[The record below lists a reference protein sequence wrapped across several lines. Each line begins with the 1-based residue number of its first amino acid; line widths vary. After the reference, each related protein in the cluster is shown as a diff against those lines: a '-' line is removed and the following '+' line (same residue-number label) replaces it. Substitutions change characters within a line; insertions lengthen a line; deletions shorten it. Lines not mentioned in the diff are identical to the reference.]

1 MNQGEFLG
9 KDKLFPRVYDRD
21 IPERFRK
28 WELTDY
34 SYMTIE
40 AKRRITQW
48 FTNDE
53 WCMYIHGETG
63 ARKTSF
69 ACAILKYLRRDGIMP
84 LSGYGEVI
92 MPDTWAVIQRE
103 QSELSKLRLQQWKQS
118 RFILF
123 DDLGKHR
130 DTPHLIEAIMLF
142 LHSRYDR
149 WKMGQKTII
158 TSNMNMGELANKIDP
173 ATARRID
180 EGFVLKL
187 ELHP

>member
-1 MNQGEFLG
+1 
-9 KDKLFPRVYDRD
+9 
-21 IPERFRK
+21 
-28 WELTDY
+28 
-34 SYMTIE
+34 MTIE
-40 AKRRITQW
+40 AKKRITQW

-69 ACAILKYLRRDGIMP
+69 ACAVLKYLRRDGILP

-92 MPDTWAVIQRE
+92 TPDKWVDVNRE
-103 QSELSKLRLQQWKQS
+103 QSDNAKFIMQQWKSS

-130 DTPHLIEAIMLF
+130 DTPHLVESIMLF

-149 WKMGQKTII
+149 WKPGQKTII
-158 TSNMNMGELANKIDP
+158 TSNMDMKELASKIDP
-173 ATARRID
+173 STARRID

-187 ELHP
+187 ELQK